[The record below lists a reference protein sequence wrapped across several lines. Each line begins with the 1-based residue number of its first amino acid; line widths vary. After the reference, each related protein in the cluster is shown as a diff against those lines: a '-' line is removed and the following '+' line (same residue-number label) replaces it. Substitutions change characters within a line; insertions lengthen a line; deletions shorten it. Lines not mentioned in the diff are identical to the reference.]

1 MLLETSGFIQYNIF
15 TSYMSILNKFI
26 PNNKQI
32 QTPDANNLSAQ
43 ELELLLNALKTTTI
57 VGEQVELFYN
67 LVVKLQ
73 NQYIELQK

>member
-1 MLLETSGFIQYNIF
+1 
-15 TSYMSILNKFI
+15 MSILNKFI
-26 PNNKQI
+26 PNNKQT